1 MSGKPCDD
9 QAGLP
14 QLLSSIPVIP
24 ELATH
29 QTSDRGVH
37 DGAGGPPAPR
47 SSPSSRRTRSV
58 VSRAA
63 GAAVAM
69 TLLACPV
76 CRIALEDLDGR
87 TFGCDA
93 GHRFDRARDGSV
105 DLLRPGRPRRDT
117 GDDAEMVKARR
128 AFLDRGRYDVL
139 SDGLR
144 TVADRLAPATVLDVG
159 CGEGT
164 FTVALCGAGREV
176 VAFDLSKAGVRLAA
190 RRLGARATCCVAGVT
205 EIPVL
210 DRSCDLVTSVMSP
223 TAEAEFLRV
232 ARPGGHVVVVSPG
245 PDHLDG
251 LRRLLYA
258 DYRPHDGEVP
268 LSDRLPVVG
277 VDRLRSEHVLSGDEA
292 RLVWAMTPYRWNAPA
307 EGVERLQAAAEVAV
321 TVDFVATTFALP

>member
-1 MSGKPCDD
+1 
-9 QAGLP
+9 
-14 QLLSSIPVIP
+14 V
-24 ELATH
+24 
-29 QTSDRGVH
+29 
-37 DGAGGPPAPR
+37 
-47 SSPSSRRTRSV
+47 
-58 VSRAA
+58 
-63 GAAVAM
+63 

-76 CRIALEDLDGR
+76 CRAALQDLDGR
-87 TFGCDA
+87 TFGCEA

-128 AFLDRGRYDVL
+128 DFLDRGRYDVL
-139 SDGLR
+139 ADGLR
-144 TVADRLAPATVLDVG
+144 AVTERLAPSTVLDVG

-164 FTVALCGAGREV
+164 FTAALCGAGREV

-232 ARPGGHVVVVSPG
+232 VRPGGHVVVVSPG

-268 LSDRLPVVG
+268 LTDRLPIVAA
-277 VDRLRSEHVLSGDEA
+277 DHFRSEQVLSGDEA
-292 RLVWAMTPYRWNAPA
+292 QLVWAMTPYRWNAPA
-307 EGVERLQAAAEVAV
+307 DGVDRLRAATEVVV
-321 TVDFVATTFALP
+321 TVDFVATTLAVPAS